1 MAKKFALGPVF
12 VAEWLVVSRRW
23 QWYVAR
29 SVLVAVLLGALTLV
43 WLARAAGK
51 PELSIR
57 AQAQVGRLFTGAI
70 TATQLAIVLLAAP
83 AATAGAICLDR
94 ARGTLAHM
102 LVTDLSSSEIVVGKL
117 AARTLPVLCML
128 LCILPVPA
136 MGALLGGIDLW
147 TVLGA
152 MLVTLGV
159 AVFGCATALALSTWG
174 TKTHEV
180 LLTTYAAGSL
190 WVLALPMWW
199 GFRLVTGWGTARPSW
214 LEKTNPLWL
223 VIAPYVFP
231 GSVVPE
237 DQLSFFVVSLLASA
251 VLTAIAV
258 AQLRAV
264 AAREGPRPRLR
275 RLLTR
280 RVRIS
285 DRLLSLL
292 PGPSLDVNPVLWRE
306 WHRRRPSYWARAVWL
321 LYAAMT
327 TGLSVVLIAS
337 TLGGG
342 GIPRPA
348 ASIGNGFQAGIG
360 LLLLSVSAATAFA
373 EERVRGSLD
382 ILLTTPLTTRSI
394 VWGKW
399 WGTFRTVPVLAIAP
413 GAVSLALARESGRW
427 EGVFMIVGLFIAYG
441 AAVTSLGIALAI
453 WVRRLDLAVALSVSV
468 LGGVTIGWLFAVLLT
483 MQGPWIPGL
492 AAGSPIIGI
501 TIPTAVMSGL
511 STGEWRILV
520 VSWGLWTVLYTF
532 IAAGLGW
539 ASLLTF
545 DHCMGRIPD
554 APRPDPDANGN
565 GKRPS
570 IGHVDVLASG
580 SLPRPVRST

>member
-1 MAKKFALGPVF
+1 

-23 QWYVAR
+23 QWYAAR

-43 WLARAAGK
+43 WLARAAGR
-51 PELSIR
+51 PALSVR

-136 MGALLGGIDLW
+136 MGALLGGIDLR

-190 WVLALPMWW
+190 WLLALPMWW
-199 GFRLVTGWGTARPSW
+199 GFRLLTGWGVARPSW

-223 VIAPYVFP
+223 VVAPYIFP
-231 GSVVPE
+231 GSVVPK
-237 DQLSFFVVSLLASA
+237 DQFSFFVGSLLASA
-251 VLTAIAV
+251 VLTAVAV
-258 AQLRAV
+258 AQLRGIAV
-264 AAREGPRPRLR
+264 REGPRPRSR
-275 RLLTR
+275 RLLTG
-280 RVRIS
+280 RIRIF
-285 DRLLSLL
+285 DRLLSVL
-292 PGPSLDVNPVLWRE
+292 PGPSLDANPVLWRE

-321 LYAAMT
+321 LYGAMT
-327 TGLSVVLIAS
+327 TGLSVLLIGS
-337 TLGGG
+337 TLGGGGG

-382 ILLTTPLTTRSI
+382 VVLATPLTTRSI
-394 VWGKW
+394 LWGKW
-399 WGTFRTVPVLAIAP
+399 WGAYRNVPLMTILPLFVSAI
-413 GAVSLALARESGRW
+413 LARHTGHW
-427 EGVFMIVGLFIAYG
+427 VGPLLIVGLILAYG
-441 AAVTSLGIALAI
+441 AALTSLG
-453 WVRRLDLAVALSVSV
+453 LAVATWVSRVGRALAVCVTAYV
-468 LGGVTIGWLFAVLLT
+468 LVTVGSIPMAMLLARDSIG
-483 MQGPWIPGL
+483 PGL
-492 AAGSPIIGI
+492 AAASPFWGTGYFSAMIGGTAGPSERWYGAVAWSFVWIVVYSGIALSLWAVTLKTFDRCLGRI
-501 TIPTAVMSGL
+501 TMEVSAE
-511 STGEWRILV
+511 STEWKPRKELV
-520 VSWGLWTVLYTF
+520 V
-532 IAAGLGW
+532 
-539 ASLLTF
+539 
-545 DHCMGRIPD
+545 D
-554 APRPDPDANGN
+554 AYRDFA
-565 GKRPS
+565 
-570 IGHVDVLASG
+570 
-580 SLPRPVRST
+580 